1 MSTNPDDFLSSL
13 DVQDTEEMVI
23 EAPDTEAPAAEAAP
37 ETPPEPTPDR
47 ARDAQTGQFVPQ
59 PPKDMPDPVKAAEAP
74 KEERQVLPLAAH
86 LEERRAWRKSEEAK
100 DEQIRQLNERLTRL
114 EKPAEVAAPEPD
126 FIEDPKAYIDAKV
139 GQVAE
144 TAKAIEQRAEALT
157 QEQQVGRLVE
167 ALGSI
172 ESEFVKQTPDY
183 YEALAQV
190 REARSTQL
198 SMLFPEA
205 TADQI
210 RQTINREEL
219 QLGAQL
225 LSQGRDPAA
234 TMYEQAKRVYGFR
247 PKSAQPAPIPAPPAS
262 TRPTGDPSATLGSS
276 GGTAADGQLEE
287 LDGGDDETPEGVLK
301 QLRGRFQR

>member
-13 DVQDTEEMVI
+13 DVQDTEEMTLD
-23 EAPDTEAPAAEAAP
+23 APEPEAPAAEAAP
-37 ETPPEPTPDR
+37 EAAPEPTPER
-47 ARDAQTGQFVPQ
+47 VRDAQTGQFVPQ
-59 PPKDMPDPVKAAEAP
+59 PPKDMPDPVKAAETA
-74 KEERQVLPLAAH
+74 QVLPLAAH
-86 LEERRAWRKSEEAK
+86 LEERRAWRKDVEAR
-100 DEQIRQLNERLTRL
+100 DDQIRQLNERLARL
-114 EKPAEVAAPEPD
+114 EKPAELAPEPD
-126 FIEDPKAYIDAKV
+126 FMQDPKAYVDAKV

-144 TAKAIEQRAEALT
+144 AAKAIEQKAETLT
-157 QEQQVGRLVE
+157 QEQQVGRLVQH
-167 ALGSI
+167 LGAI

-190 REARSTQL
+190 REARGTQL
-198 SMLFPEA
+198 SMLYPQATPE
-205 TADQI
+205 QI
-210 RQTINREEL
+210 RQAISTEEL

-234 TMYEQAKRVYGFR
+234 TVYEQAKRVYGF
-247 PKSAQPAPIPAPPAS
+247 KSKSPQPAPIPAPPAS